1 MTATTKN
8 TTLQVE
14 GMTCASCAMNVNR
27 FLEKKGLRE
36 IDVNFSTGEVRFVQA
51 DPEVPMEDI
60 RAGLD
65 KLGYKVIEQ
74 EGQGPF
80 WTLERKL
87 LLCAIFTL
95 PLLLSHLLMMAG
107 VGVLQDPWVQFL
119 LCLPVYLLGVGHFGR
134 TSYTALKS
142 GSAHMD
148 LLIFIG
154 STAAFI
160 YSLAGIVLKESNYL
174 FFETSATIFTL
185 VLLGNWMEKRAV
197 RQTTSAI
204 RELSQ
209 LQVTWARKIMPSG
222 TLITVEA
229 EEVLPGDWL
238 QVNEGDK
245 IPVDGIVMS
254 GHAAV
259 DESILTG
266 ESLPVEKAKGDQV
279 LCGSMAASGEL
290 TIAATGTTRESV
302 LNQMIELVKS
312 AQQNKPAIQRLSDR
326 ISGVFVPLVLLI
338 AIVTFLLSRF
348 AIGIS
353 AQQAIMNSIAVLVI
367 SCPCAMGLATPTAV
381 MVGMGRLAR
390 NGILVKGAATLEVFA
405 NIQTLVFDKTGTLT
419 TGKFKIKDIRHYGD
433 MAPQD
438 VNGIILKM
446 ERKSSHPIARSLAM
460 EIEQGGEIQFNEK
473 STRISGIRE
482 QKGLGISALDESGS
496 LLRLGSRKFAAPF
509 LPETESATLF
519 LSRNEELLA
528 TIEIA
533 DELKP
538 EAARV
543 VDYLIKKKIKPVIL
557 SGDTLQKTAAVAR
570 QLNVADYHAQQLPAD
585 KVDKIK
591 MMSAESMVAMVG
603 DGVNDAPALASATI
617 GVSLSD
623 ASQIAMQSAQIIL
636 LHGSLERLPRAIAIS
651 QATLNTIRQNL
662 FWAFSYNIV
671 AIPLAALGF
680 LNPMLGAL
688 FMAFSDLVVI
698 GNSVRLRYK
707 KIA

>member
-1 MTATTKN
+1 
-8 TTLQVE
+8 
-14 GMTCASCAMNVNR
+14 MTCASCAMNVNK

-36 IDVNFSTGEVRFVQA
+36 IDVNFSTGEVRFSQA

-60 RAGLD
+60 RTGLD
-65 KLGYKVIEQ
+65 KLGYKVIEPDSK
-74 EGQGPF
+74 GSF

-87 LLCAIFTL
+87 LLCVAFTF
-95 PLLLSHLLMMAG
+95 PLLFSHLLMMAG
-107 VGVLQDPWVQFL
+107 VALLEEPLVQLL
-119 LCLPVYLLGVGHFGR
+119 LCLPVYVAGVAHFGK
-134 TSYTALKS
+134 TSYNALKS

-160 YSLAGIVLKESNYL
+160 YSLTGVLLKEPDYL

-197 RQTTSAI
+197 QQTTSAV

-222 TLITVEA
+222 TLVSVEA

-245 IPVDGIVMS
+245 IPVDGIVLS

-259 DESILTG
+259 DESLLTG
-266 ESLPVEKAKGDQV
+266 ESLPAEKGKDDQV
-279 LCGSMAASGEL
+279 LGGSLAVSGAL

-326 ISGVFVPLVLLI
+326 ISGIFVPVVLLI
-338 AIVTFLLSRF
+338 AIATFVISYF
-348 AIGIS
+348 AFGIA

-381 MVGMGRLAR
+381 MVGVGRLAR
-390 NGILVKGAATLEVFA
+390 NGILVKGAATMEVFSK
-405 NIQTLVFDKTGTLT
+405 IQTLVFDKTGTLT
-419 TGKFKIKDIRHYGD
+419 SGNFRIKDIRYTGD
-433 MAPQD
+433 LAPAD
-438 VNGIILKM
+438 INGIILKM
-446 ERKSSHPIARSLAM
+446 ERKSSHPIAKSLAR
-460 EIEQGGEIQFNEK
+460 EIEQGGRIEFNEK
-473 STRISGIRE
+473 STKISGIRE
-482 QKGLGISALDESGS
+482 EKGQGITALDESGRI
-496 LLRLGSRKFAAPF
+496 LRLGSRRFAAPF
-509 LPETESATLF
+509 LGETEKATLF
-519 LSRNEELLA
+519 LSRGEEVLA
-528 TIEIA
+528 AIEIA

-538 EAARV
+538 EAAEV
-543 VDYLIKKKIKPVIL
+543 IDYIMRKNIKPVIL
-557 SGDTLQKTAAVAR
+557 SGDTLEKTAAVANE
-570 QLNVADYHAQQLPAD
+570 LNIADYHSQQLPAD
-585 KVDKIK
+585 KLNKIK
-591 MMSAESMVAMVG
+591 AMSQGAMIAMVG
-603 DGVNDAPALASATI
+603 DGINDAPALASATV

-623 ASQIAMQSAQIIL
+623 ASQVAMQSAQIIL
-636 LHGSLERLPRAIAIS
+636 LHGSLDRLPKAIAIS
-651 QATLNTIRQNL
+651 QATLKTIRQNL

-680 LNPMLGAL
+680 LNPMLGAF

-698 GNSVRLRYK
+698 GNSVRLRYRS
-707 KIA
+707 IE

>member
-1 MTATTKN
+1 
-8 TTLQVE
+8 
-14 GMTCASCAMNVNR
+14 MTCASCAMNVNK

-36 IDVNFSTGEVRFVQA
+36 IDVNFSTGEVRFSQA
-51 DPEVPMEDI
+51 DPEVPLDDI
-60 RAGLD
+60 RTGLD
-65 KLGYKVIEQ
+65 KLGYKVLEP
-74 EGQGPF
+74 ESKGPF

-87 LLCAIFTL
+87 LLCATFTF
-95 PLLLSHLLMMAG
+95 PLLFSHLLMMAG
-107 VGVLQDPWVQFL
+107 VALLQEPWVQLL
-119 LCLPVYLLGVGHFGR
+119 LCLPVYTVGVGHFGK
-134 TSYTALKS
+134 TSYNALKS

-160 YSLAGIVLKESNYL
+160 YSLTGVVLKEPNYL

-197 RQTTSAI
+197 QQTTSAI

-222 TLITVEA
+222 TLVTVEA

-245 IPVDGIVMS
+245 IPVDGVVLS

-259 DESILTG
+259 DESLLTG
-266 ESLPVEKAKGDQV
+266 ESLPVEKGKDDQV
-279 LCGSMAASGEL
+279 LGGSLAVSGAL
-290 TIAATGTTRESV
+290 TMAATGTTRESV

-326 ISGVFVPLVLLI
+326 ISGIFVPVVLLI
-338 AIVTFLLSRF
+338 AIATFAVSYF
-348 AIGIS
+348 AFGIA

-381 MVGMGRLAR
+381 MVGVGRLAR
-390 NGILVKGAATLEVFA
+390 NGILVKGAATMEVFS
-405 NIQTLVFDKTGTLT
+405 NIKTLVFDKTGTLT
-419 TGKFKIKDIRHYGD
+419 SGNFRIRDIRYSGNLVPED
-433 MAPQD
+433 I
-438 VNGIILKM
+438 NGIILKM
-446 ERKSSHPIARSLAM
+446 ERKSSHPIAKSLAR
-460 EIEQGGEIQFNEK
+460 EIEQGGQIEYNEK
-473 STRISGIRE
+473 STKISGIRE
-482 QKGLGISALDESGS
+482 EKGQGITAMDESGRS
-496 LLRLGSRKFAAPF
+496 LRLGSRRFAAPF
-509 LPETESATLF
+509 LPETEKATLF
-519 LSRNEELLA
+519 LSRGEEVLA
-528 TIEIA
+528 AIEIA

-543 VDYLIKKKIKPVIL
+543 IDYVKRKKIKPVIL
-557 SGDTLQKTAAVAR
+557 SGDTLEKTAAVANE
-570 QLNVADYHAQQLPAD
+570 LNIAEYHAQQLPSD
-585 KVDKIK
+585 KLNKIK
-591 MMSAESMVAMVG
+591 AMSEGGMVAMVG
-603 DGVNDAPALASATI
+603 DGINDAPALASATV

-623 ASQIAMQSAQIIL
+623 ASQVAMQSAQIIL
-636 LHGSLERLPRAIAIS
+636 LHGSLDRLPRAIAIS
-651 QATLNTIRQNL
+651 QATLRTIRQNL

-680 LNPMLGAL
+680 LNPMLGAF

-698 GNSVRLRYK
+698 GNSVRLRFR
-707 KIA
+707 KIE